1 MARDGVGEQEVFFL
15 RSGADIMND
24 QRRAFLRFPVGNDA
38 NVGNTI
44 GQVPCNQVAGLVVR
58 RVFRNGN
65 GPTFSGKK
73 GTKIRDPAV
82 VNAAVRRFQSPY
94 FRVFG
99 KVGLHVLMHGF
110 LKVQAEGSH
119 SADDHIRAY
128 SRFAGNVSVG
138 VGNGLIASVVGNRYS
153 YLFTRPGRQCGVV
166 RHQACR
172 AGKKQEDEKGRRFHR
187 AGGEGRDGKSDG
199 KIQR

>member
-1 MARDGVGEQEVFFL
+1 MACDGVGKQEIFFL

-73 GTKIRDPAV
+73 
-82 VNAAVRRFQSPY
+82 VRRLGTLRWSML
-94 FRVFG
+94 R
-99 KVGLHVLMHGF
+99 
-110 LKVQAEGSH
+110 
-119 SADDHIRAY
+119 
-128 SRFAGNVSVG
+128 
-138 VGNGLIASVVGNRYS
+138 SVVFNPHILG
-153 YLFTRPGRQCGVV
+153 YL
-166 RHQACR
+166 
-172 AGKKQEDEKGRRFHR
+172 EKWAFMSSCT
-187 AGGEGRDGKSDG
+187 AF
-199 KIQR
+199 